1 MSFQTSFVDPP
12 CVSHKWSGMLG
23 HSDGVS
29 SPECCVDNVS
39 CLLSHGIPGGV
50 QLVQSQTASVASKSA
65 FLSPIHIMTN
75 SVVNSI
81 TGCRLYKLVKPLLM
95 RTYDLKRACI
105 KDKEPLQKAKVT
117 QGYLGSNEKIQGLNC
132 YSASPTCVGWFINPT
147 EYHAV
152 KDYKSAFK
160 ERPNM
165 SRLGV
170 ACLYREHHESDPGDI
185 DIPFKN
191 TDNHSREPLSEDP
204 SRVWGISHI
213 FEFACS
219 WLKGVLKMMRHPQ
232 LWRKYGHFMGLET
245 WMRPRGQYIGWNL
258 WHPL

>member
-1 MSFQTSFVDPP
+1 MVR
-12 CVSHKWSGMLG
+12 LG
-23 HSDGVS
+23 CSDGVS
-29 SPECCVDNVS
+29 SPECCADDVS
-39 CLLSHGIPGGV
+39 HLLSHGIPGGV

-170 ACLYREHHESDPGDI
+170 ACLC
-185 DIPFKN
+185 PFKHQ
-191 TDNHSREPLSEDP
+191 TDFYSGCHRFQP
-204 SRVWGISHI
+204 I
-213 FEFACS
+213 
-219 WLKGVLKMMRHPQ
+219 
-232 LWRKYGHFMGLET
+232 Y
-245 WMRPRGQYIGWNL
+245 
-258 WHPL
+258 

>member
-1 MSFQTSFVDPP
+1 MVR
-12 CVSHKWSGMLG
+12 LG
-23 HSDGVS
+23 CSDGVS
-29 SPECCVDNVS
+29 SPECCADDVS
-39 CLLSHGIPGGV
+39 HLLSHGIPGGV